1 MVNPEHMNL
10 GYEFAYA
17 FQSAFFRVAQQHP
30 GLHIYIVQGLNENT
44 AFVLANGAR
53 EMLIDTKA
61 RRSHGG
67 NLAWFGINAQEW
79 LGWQNPGPY
88 RVLAR
93 EVQHGGHDLQYAA
106 IFPHEVP
113 AVAILAYAGYR
124 PVDQCRLFAQWV
136 PHIGVG
142 HQAGE
147 FADTDLGT
155 YARLHTVL
163 EQGLGIEEE
172 LALVIEERTLA
183 NALQN
188 QRLNPH

>member
-1 MVNPEHMNL
+1 MNL

-17 FQSAFFRVAQQHP
+17 FKTAFFGVAQQHRD
-30 GLHIYIVQGLNENT
+30 LHVCIVQGLNENT
-44 AFVLANGAR
+44 AFVLANGDMG
-53 EMLIDTKA
+53 MLLDTKA

-106 IFPHEVP
+106 VLPHEVL